1 MTYLLCSER
10 TGNCTV
16 AAIPAWLGDAAKSEG
31 RPTRLKLAS
40 ELLQVE
46 TGFDIAQRANP
57 SLLQLVSEL
66 HQVET
71 GFNNTQKANPSLLKL
86 ASELLQVETGFIIT

>member
-1 MTYLLCSER
+1 
-10 TGNCTV
+10 V

-46 TGFDIAQRANP
+46 TGFNNTQRANP
-57 SLLQLVSEL
+57 SVFKLALLQRRQGKPVLTSESKPFRL
-66 HQVET
+66 QAIGRAAPDET
-71 GFNNTQKANPSLLKL
+71 GLTSPKGQLIKYSK
-86 ASELLQVETGFIIT
+86 

>member
-1 MTYLLCSER
+1 
-10 TGNCTV
+10 V

-46 TGFDIAQRANP
+46 TGFNNTQRTSP
-57 SLLQLVSEL
+57 SLLKLASEL
-66 HQVET
+66 LQLET
-71 GFNNTQKANPSLLKL
+71 GFNNTQRAGPPLLKL
-86 ASELLQVETGFIIT
+86 ASELLQVETGFTIPRGPTHHC

>member
-1 MTYLLCSER
+1 M
-10 TGNCTV
+10 

-46 TGFDIAQRANP
+46 TGRDTI
-57 SLLQLVSEL
+57 
-66 HQVET
+66 
-71 GFNNTQKANPSLLKL
+71 QKASPLVFKL
-86 ASELLQVETGFIIT
+86 ALVLRQAKNDFNYPEDKYNSLQAIWWAAPAD